1 MLEAVSNSATIMVVE
16 DEDDLRELFAEGLS
30 LFGVTVIQARDGQE
44 GWELFQAN
52 ESAVDGVI
60 TDIFMPRMNGIE
72 LLNHI
77 KEKSPS
83 TPVMV
88 VTGYAHRHRVELGE
102 ECISPPDAF
111 LEKPF
116 HFDKLMQALNDM
128 LPEKFQV

>member
-1 MLEAVSNSATIMVVE
+1 MPDAVKNSTTLMVVE
-16 DEDDLRELFAEGLS
+16 DEEDLRELFAEGLS
-30 LFGVTVIQARDGQE
+30 LFGVEVIQARDGQE

-52 ESAVDGVI
+52 ADTVDAVI

-77 KEKSPS
+77 KEQSPG

-102 ECISPPDAF
+102 ECLSPPDAF

-116 HFDKLMQALNDM
+116 HFDKLVQALTRMIPD
-128 LPEKFQV
+128 KFSV